1 MNRDSLIIIKEINHD
16 GDKMAERKRTLK
28 RTSFTGKRK
37 VVRRRKKS
45 RGHSL
50 LLLLFFLVVISV
62 ASCTVAH
69 PFSDEKETMVSVN
82 TAIHHLFGEE
92 SSERDRKGTIG
103 GRVEEVK
110 KEPQSIIKEFMNRL
124 KGGENKGN
132 NGDGNNILTKR
143 EEKNPFDTR
152 LKASA
157 AKQREPAEKKVGGN
171 SSSVTGRLAV
181 VIDDA
186 GLDLE
191 SQRIYEE
198 IGVPLTLA
206 VMPNKMYT
214 SEAAAEWS
222 RYGMPVILHQP
233 MEPVSG
239 SGIEEKTILTSMSD
253 EAIRYMLKESL
264 EQIPQAVGINNH
276 QGSRATTDARV
287 MRVVMNELS
296 HRGLFFFDS
305 RTNTTTAADSAA
317 ASYGVP
323 YARNDLFVDNSADEG
338 EIRAMIQE
346 GANRAKAR
354 GSYIIIGHCRPHTA
368 AAFRDIVPQLQAQ
381 GIEFVYVSSLLRW

>member
-1 MNRDSLIIIKEINHD
+1 
-16 GDKMAERKRTLK
+16 MAERKRTLK

-82 TAIHHLFGEE
+82 TVIHHLFGEE
-92 SSERDRKGTIG
+92 SSERDGKGTIG

-143 EEKNPFDTR
+143 EEKNPSDTR

-239 SGIEEKTILTSMSD
+239 SGMEEKTILTSMSD

>member
-1 MNRDSLIIIKEINHD
+1 
-16 GDKMAERKRTLK
+16 MAERKRTLK

-50 LLLLFFLVVISV
+50 LLLLFFLIVISV

-82 TAIHHLFGEE
+82 TAIHHFFGEE
-92 SSERDRKGTIG
+92 SSERDGKGTIG

-124 KGGENKGN
+124 KGGENKGS

-143 EEKNPFDTR
+143 EEKNPSDMR
-152 LKASA
+152 LKAFA

-239 SGIEEKTILTSMSD
+239 SGMEEKTILTSMSD

-296 HRGLFFFDS
+296 RRGLFFFDS

-317 ASYGVP
+317 VSYGVP

-346 GANRAKAR
+346 GANRAKAS

>member
-1 MNRDSLIIIKEINHD
+1 
-16 GDKMAERKRTLK
+16 MAERKRTLK

-82 TAIHHLFGEE
+82 TVIHHLFGEE
-92 SSERDRKGTIG
+92 SSERDGKGTIG

-124 KGGENKGN
+124 KGGENKGS

-143 EEKNPFDTR
+143 EEKSPSDTR

-157 AKQREPAEKKVGGN
+157 AKQRKPAEKKVGGN

-239 SGIEEKTILTSMSD
+239 SGMEEKTILTSMSD

>member
-1 MNRDSLIIIKEINHD
+1 
-16 GDKMAERKRTLK
+16 MAERKRTLK

-50 LLLLFFLVVISV
+50 LLLLFFLIVISV

-82 TAIHHLFGEE
+82 TVIHHLFGEE
-92 SSERDRKGTIG
+92 SSERDGKGTIG

-124 KGGENKGN
+124 KGGENKGS

-143 EEKNPFDTR
+143 EEKSPSDTR

-157 AKQREPAEKKVGGN
+157 AKQREPAEKKVGRN

-239 SGIEEKTILTSMSD
+239 SGMEEKTILTSMSD

>member
-1 MNRDSLIIIKEINHD
+1 
-16 GDKMAERKRTLK
+16 MAERKRTLK

-50 LLLLFFLVVISV
+50 LLLLFFLIVISV

-82 TAIHHLFGEE
+82 TVIHHLFGEE
-92 SSERDRKGTIG
+92 SSERDGKGTIG

-124 KGGENKGN
+124 KGGENKGS

-143 EEKNPFDTR
+143 EEKSPSDTR

-157 AKQREPAEKKVGGN
+157 AKQRKPAEKKVGGN

-239 SGIEEKTILTSMSD
+239 SGMEEKTILTSMSD

-296 HRGLFFFDS
+296 HRGLFFLDS

-317 ASYGVP
+317 VSYGVP

>member
-1 MNRDSLIIIKEINHD
+1 
-16 GDKMAERKRTLK
+16 MAERKRTLK

-82 TAIHHLFGEE
+82 TAIHHLFGGE
-92 SSERDRKGTIG
+92 SSERDGKGKIG

-143 EEKNPFDTR
+143 EEKNPSDTR

-157 AKQREPAEKKVGGN
+157 AKQREPAEKKAGGN

-239 SGIEEKTILTSMSD
+239 SGMEEKTILTSMSD
-253 EAIRYMLKESL
+253 EAIRYILKESL

>member
-1 MNRDSLIIIKEINHD
+1 
-16 GDKMAERKRTLK
+16 MAERKRTLK

-92 SSERDRKGTIG
+92 SSERDGKGKSG

-143 EEKNPFDTR
+143 EEKNPSDTR
-152 LKASA
+152 LKAFA

-239 SGIEEKTILTSMSD
+239 SGMEEKTILTSMSD

>member
-1 MNRDSLIIIKEINHD
+1 
-16 GDKMAERKRTLK
+16 MAERKRTLK

-50 LLLLFFLVVISV
+50 LLLLFFLIVISV

-143 EEKNPFDTR
+143 EEKNPSDTR

-157 AKQREPAEKKVGGN
+157 AKQREPAEKKAGGN

-239 SGIEEKTILTSMSD
+239 SGMEEKTILTSMSD

-317 ASYGVP
+317 VSYGVP

>member
-1 MNRDSLIIIKEINHD
+1 
-16 GDKMAERKRTLK
+16 MAERKRTLK

-50 LLLLFFLVVISV
+50 LLLLFFLIVISV

-82 TAIHHLFGEE
+82 TVIHHLFGEE
-92 SSERDRKGTIG
+92 SSERDGKGTIG

-124 KGGENKGN
+124 KGGENKGS

-143 EEKNPFDTR
+143 EEKSPSDTR

-157 AKQREPAEKKVGGN
+157 AKQRKPAEKKVGGN

-214 SEAAAEWS
+214 SEVAAEWS

-239 SGIEEKTILTSMSD
+239 SGMEEKTILTSMSD

>member
-1 MNRDSLIIIKEINHD
+1 
-16 GDKMAERKRTLK
+16 MAERKRTLK

-50 LLLLFFLVVISV
+50 LLLLFFLIVISV

-92 SSERDRKGTIG
+92 SSERDGKGTIG
-103 GRVEEVK
+103 GRVEE
-110 KEPQSIIKEFMNRL
+110 
-124 KGGENKGN
+124 
-132 NGDGNNILTKR
+132 
-143 EEKNPFDTR
+143 
-152 LKASA
+152 
-157 AKQREPAEKKVGGN
+157 QREPAEKKAGGN

-239 SGIEEKTILTSMSD
+239 SGMEEKTILTSMSD

-296 HRGLFFFDS
+296 HRGLFFLDS

-317 ASYGVP
+317 VSYGVP

-346 GANRAKAR
+346 GANRAKAS

>member
-1 MNRDSLIIIKEINHD
+1 
-16 GDKMAERKRTLK
+16 MAERKRTLK

-50 LLLLFFLVVISV
+50 LLLLFFLIVISV

-124 KGGENKGN
+124 KGGENKGS

-143 EEKNPFDTR
+143 EEKNPSDTR

-157 AKQREPAEKKVGGN
+157 AKQREPAEKKAGGN

-206 VMPNKMYT
+206 VMPNKIYT

-239 SGIEEKTILTSMSD
+239 SGMEEKTILTSMSD

-296 HRGLFFFDS
+296 HRGLFFLDS

-317 ASYGVP
+317 VSYGVP

-346 GANRAKAR
+346 GANRAKAS

>member
-1 MNRDSLIIIKEINHD
+1 
-16 GDKMAERKRTLK
+16 MAERKRTLK

-92 SSERDRKGTIG
+92 SSERDGKGKSG

-110 KEPQSIIKEFMNRL
+110 KEPQSIIKEFMNKL

-143 EEKNPFDTR
+143 EEKNPSDTR

-157 AKQREPAEKKVGGN
+157 AKQREPAEKKAGGN

-239 SGIEEKTILTSMSD
+239 SGMEEKTILTSMSD

-368 AAFRDIVPQLQAQ
+368 AVFRDIVPQLQAQ

>member
-1 MNRDSLIIIKEINHD
+1 
-16 GDKMAERKRTLK
+16 MAERKRTLK

-50 LLLLFFLVVISV
+50 LLLLFFLIVISV

-82 TAIHHLFGEE
+82 TVIHHLFGEE
-92 SSERDRKGTIG
+92 FSERDGKGTIG

-124 KGGENKGN
+124 KGGENKGS

-143 EEKNPFDTR
+143 EEKSPSDTR

-157 AKQREPAEKKVGGN
+157 AKQRKPAEKKVGGN

-239 SGIEEKTILTSMSD
+239 SGMEEKTILTSMSD

>member
-1 MNRDSLIIIKEINHD
+1 
-16 GDKMAERKRTLK
+16 MAERKRTLK

-50 LLLLFFLVVISV
+50 LLLLFFLIVISV

-82 TAIHHLFGEE
+82 TVIHHLFGEE
-92 SSERDRKGTIG
+92 SSERDGKGTIG

-124 KGGENKGN
+124 KGGENKGS

-143 EEKNPFDTR
+143 EEKSPSDTR

-157 AKQREPAEKKVGGN
+157 AKQRKPAEKKVGGN

-181 VIDDA
+181 VINDA

-239 SGIEEKTILTSMSD
+239 SGMEEKTILTSMSD

>member
-1 MNRDSLIIIKEINHD
+1 
-16 GDKMAERKRTLK
+16 MAERKRTLK

-92 SSERDRKGTIG
+92 SSERDGKGKIG

-143 EEKNPFDTR
+143 EEKNPSDTR

-157 AKQREPAEKKVGGN
+157 AKQREPAEKKAGGN

-239 SGIEEKTILTSMSD
+239 SGMEEKTILTSMSD

-317 ASYGVP
+317 AILSLGI
-323 YARNDLFVDNSADEG
+323 AALIRQRHFAILSHSFRRRESNLFMY
-338 EIRAMIQE
+338 RL
-346 GANRAKAR
+346 
-354 GSYIIIGHCRPHTA
+354 C
-368 AAFRDIVPQLQAQ
+368 
-381 GIEFVYVSSLLRW
+381 

>member
-1 MNRDSLIIIKEINHD
+1 
-16 GDKMAERKRTLK
+16 MAERK

-50 LLLLFFLVVISV
+50 LLLLFFLIVISV
-62 ASCTVAH
+62 ASCTLAH

-92 SSERDRKGTIG
+92 SSDRDGKGKIG

-124 KGGENKGN
+124 KGGGNKGS

-143 EEKNPFDTR
+143 EEKNPSDTR

-239 SGIEEKTILTSMSD
+239 SGMEEKTILTSMSD

-296 HRGLFFFDS
+296 HRGLFFLDS

>member
-1 MNRDSLIIIKEINHD
+1 
-16 GDKMAERKRTLK
+16 MAERKRTLK

-82 TAIHHLFGEE
+82 TAIHHFFGEE
-92 SSERDRKGTIG
+92 SSERDGKGKIG

-143 EEKNPFDTR
+143 EGKNPSDTR

-239 SGIEEKTILTSMSD
+239 SGMEEKTILTSMSD

-276 QGSRATTDARV
+276 QGSRATIDARV
-287 MRVVMNELS
+287 MRVVMDELS
-296 HRGLFFFDS
+296 HRGLFFLDS
-305 RTNTTTAADSAA
+305 HTNTTTAADSAA

>member
-1 MNRDSLIIIKEINHD
+1 
-16 GDKMAERKRTLK
+16 MAERKRTLK
-28 RTSFTGKRK
+28 RTSFRGKRK

-50 LLLLFFLVVISV
+50 LLLLFFLIVISV

-82 TAIHHLFGEE
+82 TVIHHLFGEE
-92 SSERDRKGTIG
+92 SSERDGKGTIG

-124 KGGENKGN
+124 KGGENKGS

-143 EEKNPFDTR
+143 EEKSPSDTR

-157 AKQREPAEKKVGGN
+157 AKQRKPAEKKVGGN

-239 SGIEEKTILTSMSD
+239 SGMEEKTILTSMSD

-296 HRGLFFFDS
+296 HRELFFFDS

>member
-1 MNRDSLIIIKEINHD
+1 
-16 GDKMAERKRTLK
+16 MAERKRTLK

-50 LLLLFFLVVISV
+50 LLLLFFLIVISV
-62 ASCTVAH
+62 AFCTVAH

-82 TAIHHLFGEE
+82 TVIHHLFGEE
-92 SSERDRKGTIG
+92 SSERDGKGTIG

-124 KGGENKGN
+124 KGGENKGS

-143 EEKNPFDTR
+143 EEKSPSDTR

-157 AKQREPAEKKVGGN
+157 AKQREPAEKKVGRN

-239 SGIEEKTILTSMSD
+239 SGMEEKTILTSMSD

-381 GIEFVYVSSLLRW
+381 GTEFVYVSSLLRW

>member
-1 MNRDSLIIIKEINHD
+1 M
-16 GDKMAERKRTLK
+16 
-28 RTSFTGKRK
+28 
-37 VVRRRKKS
+37 
-45 RGHSL
+45 
-50 LLLLFFLVVISV
+50 
-62 ASCTVAH
+62 
-69 PFSDEKETMVSVN
+69 
-82 TAIHHLFGEE
+82 
-92 SSERDRKGTIG
+92 
-103 GRVEEVK
+103 
-110 KEPQSIIKEFMNRL
+110 
-124 KGGENKGN
+124 
-132 NGDGNNILTKR
+132 
-143 EEKNPFDTR
+143 
-152 LKASA
+152 
-157 AKQREPAEKKVGGN
+157 GGN

-239 SGIEEKTILTSMSD
+239 SGMEEKTILTSMSD

-296 HRGLFFFDS
+296 HRGLFFL
-305 RTNTTTAADSAA
+305 TA
-317 ASYGVP
+317 VP
-323 YARNDLFVDNSADEG
+323 IPRLRLTARQPHMAFPMQG
-338 EIRAMIQE
+338 MI
-346 GANRAKAR
+346 
-354 GSYIIIGHCRPHTA
+354 YLWIILPMKVKSGR
-368 AAFRDIVPQLQAQ
+368 
-381 GIEFVYVSSLLRW
+381 

>member
-1 MNRDSLIIIKEINHD
+1 
-16 GDKMAERKRTLK
+16 MAERKRTLK

-143 EEKNPFDTR
+143 EEKNPSDTR

-157 AKQREPAEKKVGGN
+157 AKQREPAEKKAGGN

-239 SGIEEKTILTSMSD
+239 SGMEEKTILTSMSD

-296 HRGLFFFDS
+296 HRELFFFDS

>member
-1 MNRDSLIIIKEINHD
+1 
-16 GDKMAERKRTLK
+16 MAERKRTLK

-50 LLLLFFLVVISV
+50 LLLLFFLIVISV

-82 TAIHHLFGEE
+82 TVIHHLFGEE
-92 SSERDRKGTIG
+92 SSERDGKGTIG

-124 KGGENKGN
+124 KGGENKGS

-143 EEKNPFDTR
+143 EEKSPSDTR

-157 AKQREPAEKKVGGN
+157 AKQRKPAEKKVGGN

-239 SGIEEKTILTSMSD
+239 SGMEEKTILTSMSD

>member
-1 MNRDSLIIIKEINHD
+1 
-16 GDKMAERKRTLK
+16 MAERKRTLK

-92 SSERDRKGTIG
+92 SSERDRKGKSG

-143 EEKNPFDTR
+143 EEKNPSDTR

-157 AKQREPAEKKVGGN
+157 AKQREPAEKKAGGN

-239 SGIEEKTILTSMSD
+239 SGMEEKTILTSMSD

>member
-1 MNRDSLIIIKEINHD
+1 
-16 GDKMAERKRTLK
+16 MAERKRTLK

-82 TAIHHLFGEE
+82 TAIHHLFGKE
-92 SSERDRKGTIG
+92 SSERDGKGKSG

-143 EEKNPFDTR
+143 EEKNPSDTR

-157 AKQREPAEKKVGGN
+157 AKQREPAEKKAGGN

-239 SGIEEKTILTSMSD
+239 SGMEEKTILTSMSD

-287 MRVVMNELS
+287 MRIVMNELS
-296 HRGLFFFDS
+296 HRGLFFLDS

-317 ASYGVP
+317 VSYGVP

>member
-1 MNRDSLIIIKEINHD
+1 
-16 GDKMAERKRTLK
+16 MAERKRTLK

-50 LLLLFFLVVISV
+50 LLLLFFLIVISV

-82 TAIHHLFGEE
+82 TAIHHLFCEE

-143 EEKNPFDTR
+143 EEKSPSDTR

-239 SGIEEKTILTSMSD
+239 SGMEEKTILTSMSD

>member
-1 MNRDSLIIIKEINHD
+1 
-16 GDKMAERKRTLK
+16 MAERKRTLK

-50 LLLLFFLVVISV
+50 LLLLFFLIVISV

-92 SSERDRKGTIG
+92 SSERAGKGTIG

-124 KGGENKGN
+124 KGGENKGS
-132 NGDGNNILTKR
+132 NGDGNNIFTKR
-143 EEKNPFDTR
+143 EEKNPSDTR

-239 SGIEEKTILTSMSD
+239 SGMEEKTILTSMSD

-323 YARNDLFVDNSADEG
+323 YARNDLFVDNSVDEG

>member
-1 MNRDSLIIIKEINHD
+1 
-16 GDKMAERKRTLK
+16 MAERKRTLK

-50 LLLLFFLVVISV
+50 LLLLFFLIVISV

-82 TAIHHLFGEE
+82 TVIHHLFGEE
-92 SSERDRKGTIG
+92 SSERDGKGTIG

-124 KGGENKGN
+124 KGGENKGS

-143 EEKNPFDTR
+143 EEKNPSDMR
-152 LKASA
+152 LKAFA

-239 SGIEEKTILTSMSD
+239 SGMEEKTILTSMSD

-296 HRGLFFFDS
+296 RRGLFFFDS

-317 ASYGVP
+317 VSYGVP

>member
-1 MNRDSLIIIKEINHD
+1 
-16 GDKMAERKRTLK
+16 MAERKRTLK

-69 PFSDEKETMVSVN
+69 PFSDEKESMVSVN

-92 SSERDRKGTIG
+92 ASERDGKGKSG

-143 EEKNPFDTR
+143 EEKNPSDTR

-157 AKQREPAEKKVGGN
+157 AKQREPAEKKAGGN
-171 SSSVTGRLAV
+171 SSSVTGRIAE
-181 VIDDA
+181 VIDAA

-239 SGIEEKTILTSMSD
+239 SGMEEKTILTSMSD

>member
-1 MNRDSLIIIKEINHD
+1 
-16 GDKMAERKRTLK
+16 MAERKRTLK

-124 KGGENKGN
+124 KGGENKGS

-143 EEKNPFDTR
+143 EEKNPSDTR

-239 SGIEEKTILTSMSD
+239 SGMEEKTILTSMSD

>member
-1 MNRDSLIIIKEINHD
+1 
-16 GDKMAERKRTLK
+16 MAARKRTLK

-82 TAIHHLFGEE
+82 TAIHHLFGGE
-92 SSERDRKGTIG
+92 SSERDGKGKIG

-143 EEKNPFDTR
+143 EEKNPSDTR

-157 AKQREPAEKKVGGN
+157 AKQREPAEKKAGGN

-239 SGIEEKTILTSMSD
+239 SGMEEKTILTSMSD
-253 EAIRYMLKESL
+253 EAIRYILKESL

>member
-1 MNRDSLIIIKEINHD
+1 MNRE
-16 GDKMAERKRTLK
+16 RTLK

-50 LLLLFFLVVISV
+50 LLLLFFLIVISV

-82 TAIHHLFGEE
+82 TVIHHLFGEE
-92 SSERDRKGTIG
+92 SSERDGKGTIG

-124 KGGENKGN
+124 KGGENKGS

-143 EEKNPFDTR
+143 EEKSPSDTR

-157 AKQREPAEKKVGGN
+157 AKQRKPAEKKVGGN

-239 SGIEEKTILTSMSD
+239 SGMEEKTILTSMSD

>member
-1 MNRDSLIIIKEINHD
+1 
-16 GDKMAERKRTLK
+16 MAERKRTLK

-82 TAIHHLFGEE
+82 TAIQHLFGEE
-92 SSERDRKGTIG
+92 SSERDGKGKSG

-143 EEKNPFDTR
+143 EEKNPSDTR

-206 VMPNKMYT
+206 VMPNKIYT

-239 SGIEEKTILTSMSD
+239 SGMEEKTILTSMSD

-296 HRGLFFFDS
+296 HRGLFFLDS

-317 ASYGVP
+317 VSYGVP

-346 GANRAKAR
+346 GANRAKAS

>member
-1 MNRDSLIIIKEINHD
+1 
-16 GDKMAERKRTLK
+16 MAERKRTLK

-50 LLLLFFLVVISV
+50 LLLLFFLIVISV

-82 TAIHHLFGEE
+82 TVIHHLFGEE
-92 SSERDRKGTIG
+92 SSERDGKGTIG

-124 KGGENKGN
+124 KGGENKGS
-132 NGDGNNILTKR
+132 NGDENNILTKR
-143 EEKNPFDTR
+143 EEKNPSDTR

-239 SGIEEKTILTSMSD
+239 SGMEEKTILTSMSD

-296 HRGLFFFDS
+296 HRGLFFLDS

-317 ASYGVP
+317 VSYGVP

>member
-1 MNRDSLIIIKEINHD
+1 
-16 GDKMAERKRTLK
+16 MAERKRTLK

-50 LLLLFFLVVISV
+50 LLLLFFLIVISV

-82 TAIHHLFGEE
+82 TVIHHLFGEE
-92 SSERDRKGTIG
+92 SSERDGKGTIG

-124 KGGENKGN
+124 KGGENKGS
-132 NGDGNNILTKR
+132 NGDENNILTKR
-143 EEKNPFDTR
+143 EEKNPSDTR

-157 AKQREPAEKKVGGN
+157 AKQREPAEKKAGGN

-239 SGIEEKTILTSMSD
+239 SGMEEKTILTSMSD

>member
-1 MNRDSLIIIKEINHD
+1 
-16 GDKMAERKRTLK
+16 MAERKRTLK

-50 LLLLFFLVVISV
+50 LLLLFFLIVISV

-124 KGGENKGN
+124 KGGENKGS
-132 NGDGNNILTKR
+132 NGDGNNIFTKR
-143 EEKNPFDTR
+143 EEKNPSDTR

-239 SGIEEKTILTSMSD
+239 SGMEEKTILTSMSD

>member
-1 MNRDSLIIIKEINHD
+1 
-16 GDKMAERKRTLK
+16 MAERKRTLK

-50 LLLLFFLVVISV
+50 LLLLFFLIVISV

-82 TAIHHLFGEE
+82 TVIHHLFGEE
-92 SSERDRKGTIG
+92 SSERDGKGTIG

-124 KGGENKGN
+124 KGGENKGS

-143 EEKNPFDTR
+143 EEKNPSDMR

-239 SGIEEKTILTSMSD
+239 SGMEEKTILTSMSD